1 MNRRTKSRDGFY
13 VTNSVD
19 GFAVL
24 AGNRILVKDHTNP
37 AANGIYVVT
46 TVGTGATG
54 VWDRATD
61 FDDDAEVTANAF
73 TFVEGT
79 C

>member
-1 MNRRTKSRDGFY
+1 
-13 VTNSVD
+13 
-19 GFAVL
+19 L

-54 VWDRATD
+54 VWDRDYLMMMQKLLQMRLLLLRKEQLVLILLGLLLQTMQ
-61 FDDDAEVTANAF
+61 
-73 TFVEGT
+73 
-79 C
+79 

>member
-1 MNRRTKSRDGFY
+1 
-13 VTNSVD
+13 
-19 GFAVL
+19 L

-54 VWDRATD
+54 VWDRARFLMMMQKLLQMRLLLLRKEQLVLILLGLLLQTMQ
-61 FDDDAEVTANAF
+61 
-73 TFVEGT
+73 
-79 C
+79 

>member
-1 MNRRTKSRDGFY
+1 L
-13 VTNSVD
+13 
-19 GFAVL
+19 AVL
-24 AGNRILVKDHTNP
+24 AGRILVKDHTNP

-73 TFVEGT
+73 TFVEEGAALR
-79 C
+79 